1 MSKYLIRKNRRLSL
15 FWFILMFL
23 GFCQAAYADS
33 FTLFDKGRTEY
44 TIIISDYASNS
55 ELFSAYEI
63 QKYINEISGA
73 KMQVKS
79 ESFGKKGKRIII
91 GYNHSV
97 LDLEPNLQKPLNSE
111 QSFCYFSVAG
121 DIVIV
126 GGNEIGT
133 LYGAYSFL
141 EKELGCRWL
150 TNQVS
155 FIPKL
160 SSWHFTSLYETSSP
174 AFDYRYIYSKGSF
187 DKLWSLKNKNNGIP
201 ENYQTEYG
209 IIKDCQIPFWGVHT
223 FNRFVPPTKYFDIH
237 PEYYSLINGKREPKQ
252 LCLSNKNVKKLC
264 TNALRDIIKSNS
276 GYMVYD
282 LSQNDNITPC
292 QCRKCKKLKKKYG
305 SESGVVIWFVNS
317 VAKEL
322 KKDFPDKFIGTL
334 AYQYSQ
340 NPPKSIK
347 PEQNVA
353 IRLSLI
359 NTCLIHDLENCPK
372 NKNAGADV
380 KGWCSLTKNLYIWD
394 YMSSS
399 RLYYTPIPNFEAIRK
414 RIIFYKENGARGVM
428 FEGNSETEYGE
439 FSSLRNYV
447 IAKLLWNPYI
457 NLDSLVTDFIH
468 HYYSSVS
475 QEIKAY
481 YDLTQQRA
489 LDTTNHLHFVMD
501 HKNEVYSEEYLGK
514 AYTLLTTAE
523 QKATD
528 TVIKERVQVE
538 LMSVAYMLCKVN
550 PQRGKGIGAYEFVK
564 KWTSSKG
571 IERFAGFG
579 ENTDKNVFIEQ
590 MNKTK

>member
-1 MSKYLIRKNRRLSL
+1 MRKISL
-15 FWFILMFL
+15 LWFALMMLL
-23 GFCQAAYADS
+23 GFYQEAYADS
-33 FTLFDKGRTEY
+33 FTLFDKGRTDY
-44 TIIISDYASNS
+44 TIIVSDYASCS
-55 ELFSAYEI
+55 EHFAASEI
-63 QKYINEISGA
+63 QKYLNEISGA
-73 KMQVKS
+73 KIQVKS
-79 ESFGKKGKRIII
+79 EGSGKKGKRIII
-91 GYNHSV
+91 GYNQSV
-97 LDLEPNLQKPLNSE
+97 LDLEPSLQKPLNDD

-133 LYGAYSFL
+133 LYGVYTFL

-155 FIPKL
+155 FVPKL
-160 SSWHFTSLYETSSP
+160 SSWHFTSLNETSSP

-187 DKLWSLKNKNNGIP
+187 DKFWSLKNKNNGIP

-223 FNRFVPPTKYFDIH
+223 FNRFVPPTKYFDGH

-264 TNALRDIIKSNS
+264 INALRDIIRSNS
-276 GYMVYD
+276 GFMVYD

-292 QCRKCKKLKKKYG
+292 QCRKCKKLKKRFG

-322 KKDFPDKFIGTL
+322 KKEFPDKLIGTL

-340 NPPKSIK
+340 NPPRTIK

-372 NKNAGADV
+372 NKSAGADV
-380 KGWCSLTKNLYIWD
+380 KGWCGLTKNLYIWD
-394 YMSSS
+394 YISSS
-399 RLYYTPIPNFEAIRK
+399 RLYYAPIPNFEAIRK
-414 RIIFYKENGARGVM
+414 RIVFYKENGVRGVL

-447 IAKLLWNPYI
+447 IAKLLWDPYS
-457 NLDSLVTDFIH
+457 NLDLLVTDFIS
-468 HYYSSVS
+468 HYYGRASSVMK
-475 QEIKAY
+475 EY
-481 YDLTQQRA
+481 YNMTQQRA
-489 LDTTNHLHFVMD
+489 IDTKSHMHFVMD
-501 HKNEVYSEEYLGK
+501 HKNEVYSEEYLEK
-514 AYTLLTTAE
+514 AYSLLSTAE
-523 QKATD
+523 RKAATD
-528 TVIKERVQVE
+528 EEIKERVQAE
-538 LMSVAYMLCKVN
+538 KMSVAYMLCKVA
-550 PQRGKGIGAYEFVK
+550 PLKGKRIGAYDFVK
-564 KWTSSKG
+564 KWSSSKR

-579 ENTDKNVFIEQ
+579 ENIDKSVFIEQ
-590 MNKTK
+590 MNKI